1 MTGLMQSTLFPMPVK
16 TVKAREGIRVPME
29 NTPRRYITDAKAIT
43 VPETAY
49 YLRQIMNGDLVEVL
63 PEQAEQPAITDIPE
77 KEVKRVQSKR

>member
-1 MTGLMQSTLFPMPVK
+1 MPVK

-29 NTPRRYITDAKAIT
+29 NTPRRYITDAKTIT

-63 PEQAEQPAITDIPE
+63 PEQAEQPAIADIPE
-77 KEVKRVQSKR
+77 TEVKRVQPKR

>member
-1 MTGLMQSTLFPMPVK
+1 MPVK

-29 NTPRRYITDAKAIT
+29 NTPRRYITDAKAIA

>member
-1 MTGLMQSTLFPMPVK
+1 MPVK

-29 NTPRRYITDAKAIT
+29 NTPRRYITDAKTIT

>member
-1 MTGLMQSTLFPMPVK
+1 
-16 TVKAREGIRVPME
+16 ME
-29 NTPRRYITDAKAIT
+29 NTPRRYITDAKTIT

-77 KEVKRVQSKR
+77 TEVKRVQSKR

>member
-1 MTGLMQSTLFPMPVK
+1 MTGLMQRTLFPMPVK
-16 TVKAREGIRVPME
+16 TVKSREGIRVPME

-43 VPETAY
+43 VPEIAY

>member
-1 MTGLMQSTLFPMPVK
+1 MPVK

-29 NTPRRYITDAKAIT
+29 NTPRRYITDAKTIT

-77 KEVKRVQSKR
+77 TEVKRVQSKR

>member
-1 MTGLMQSTLFPMPVK
+1 MK

-29 NTPRRYITDAKAIT
+29 NTPRRYITDEKTIT

-49 YLRQIMNGDLVEVL
+49 YLRQIMNGDLVEVV
-63 PEQAEQPAITDIPE
+63 PEQAEQSALTDIPE

>member
-1 MTGLMQSTLFPMPVK
+1 MPVK

-29 NTPRRYITDAKAIT
+29 NTPRRYITDAKTIT

-77 KEVKRVQSKR
+77 TGVKHVQSKR

>member
-1 MTGLMQSTLFPMPVK
+1 MPVK

-29 NTPRRYITDAKAIT
+29 NTPRRYITDAKTIT

-63 PEQAEQPAITDIPE
+63 PEQAEQPAIVDIPE
-77 KEVKRVQSKR
+77 TEVKRVQPKR